1 MTATPTISTRKAQP
15 VTEAHEAQA
24 AKAATTPSVV
34 TGGHPRM
41 APAPRLVQ
49 SVSRRVFRGDT
60 DYQTFGPGGSLER
73 LDAPLPPEVPPH
85 DYLFAGPDQPLLP
98 PAVFPRLRWGGQFM
112 FVSPERRQVAAL
124 AEKFTPES
132 GFQIDH
138 PTDHLHTGPL
148 GLPIPLLS
156 RPAHYFVARKVCL
169 IPPGS
174 TTDRFTFDVRLVKR
188 KPPYNDYIVSKQVP
202 TYGHVVQRLRE
213 KFPEADIDTIVAR
226 SRKLV
231 DRVFPVFLS
240 REAAFLKL
248 LQRDLPEEYK
258 DRVPTCLAVEKGP
271 DKLVRRMH
279 VSWLRLGGAPLPQLQ
294 FAQQASDMLRVLHDE
309 VGLIHLDLRLDN
321 VVITPRGVSFVDFG
335 SAVRVNEDLK
345 ESPMLRSLFDEMMST
360 SQIQRVMGRM
370 KASGKITSEFILNAY
385 QRVDKA
391 VDLFYLAVQMRN
403 PHTSPDLKHLIEY
416 DKDSEVA
423 KRISLLTDAILRPS
437 DPKRPN
443 FIAARDVLSGLQRIE
458 RKQNENG
465 GSSDKISRF
474 KPRRLAA
481 TF

>member
-1 MTATPTISTRKAQP
+1 MALTTLKKPEP
-15 VTEAHEAQA
+15 A
-24 AKAATTPSVV
+24 APRADAAPAGPPV
-34 TGGHPRM
+34 TGGQPRL
-41 APAPRLVQ
+41 APAPRMVQ
-49 SVSRRVFRGDT
+49 AVSRAVFRDDA
-60 DYQTFGPGGSLER
+60 DYARFGPGETLGREGG
-73 LDAPLPPEVPPH
+73 PIPPEVPPL
-85 DYLFAGPDQPLLP
+85 DYLLAGPDQPLP
-98 PAVFPRLRWGGQFM
+98 PGDAFARMRWGGQYL
-112 FVSPERRQVAAL
+112 FVSPQRRQVAAL
-124 AEKFTPES
+124 AKRFSPET
-132 GFQIDH
+132 GFYIDH
-138 PTDHLHTGPL
+138 AADHVNTGPF

-156 RPAHYFVARKVCL
+156 KPAHFFVARKVAL

-188 KPPYNDYIVSKQVP
+188 RAPHTGYVVSKQVP
-202 TYGHVVQRLRE
+202 TYGSVVQRLRD

-226 SRKLV
+226 ARKLV
-231 DRVFPVFLS
+231 DRVFPVFLT

-248 LQRDLPEEYK
+248 LQRDLPEQYK
-258 DRVPTCLAVEKGP
+258 SRVPQVLAVEKGP

-279 VSWLRLGGAPLPQLQ
+279 VNWLRMGGSPLPQLE
-294 FAQQASDMLRVLHDE
+294 FARQASDLLRVLHDE

-321 VVITPRGVSFVDFG
+321 VVITPDGVGFVDFG
-335 SAVRVNEDLK
+335 SAVRVNENLK

-370 KASGKITSEFILNAY
+370 KNSGKVTSEFILNAY

-416 DKDSEVA
+416 DKQSDVA
-423 KRISLLTDAILRPS
+423 RRISLLTDAILRPS

-443 FIAARDVLSGLQRIE
+443 FIAARDVLGGLNRIE
-458 RKQNENG
+458 RKHAGNT
-465 GSSDKISRF
+465 GSSDRISRF
-474 KPRRLAA
+474 LPHKLAA